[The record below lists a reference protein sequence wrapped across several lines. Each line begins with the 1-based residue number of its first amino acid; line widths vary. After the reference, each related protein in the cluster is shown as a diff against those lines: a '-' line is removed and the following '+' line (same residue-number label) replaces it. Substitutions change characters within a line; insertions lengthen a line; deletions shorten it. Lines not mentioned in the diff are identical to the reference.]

1 MLASGR
7 RARAGNRE
15 ALYIDRKHGFHI
27 AKKKIDKVPRY
38 IVSPNASSIK
48 IWACLEPQELRYR
61 EDGAEKT
68 VRLTPSIKI
77 ERIIKLRLPEKLP
90 KPTELGLKDIAQ
102 AVEGYIELGEYL
114 ESEDFKKLLPE
125 GVEYRA
131 ERGRIPIIIK
141 YYKTRR
147 RWKLKTGYDP
157 EFQEPPEHE
166 GEYERCYVEI
176 GDAELVRELSRILS
190 DGDKLRRLL
199 RRYVHVAIIAM
210 FMLRSQKGWWRILEY
225 LPEKAVREFMGMY
238 SLDRKRG
245 RRYWS
250 REARKIFYI
259 RKVQYLAS
267 FVRYFVMEHRRVLR
281 HLEPLVDAATAL
293 RRRRIDPRKGV
304 SDLLKEMEWIEER
317 VKDENRDYR
326 LAEALDKMRK
336 IIESYGIYVDDI
348 EDDYNKYLGEFDP
361 IDYLKMFKPF
371 NMLPLDEYAKEL
383 ENPEYWRRSWYRI
396 RRRWA
401 GSKIPDVSR
410 ARTLIYRRIWR
421 HFSKMDNDKYIERLV
436 DAMVKHEIE
445 ILRER
450 ELRVIKRENMRR
462 YRTGAVV
469 TKWDEM
475 QLERML
481 KKREKELREMIEA
494 EVRRRMK
501 PSRMRARAWI
511 KYLYALASKI
521 IIHAFHPYINRYMYT
536 PGETTY
542 DKEGNKIRI
551 RPRKGWFFH
560 VLGVDQVNI
569 DLQTIYAFK
578 TLNMR
583 SLPQLGALGYRRF
596 KWRYPTLIKF
606 DECLSERTPKEC
618 LEEVNWEIRDIVPEG
633 ITSLGEVPKV
643 RREVIMMHLRDPAFW
658 TDPIMAEVFGDRIF
672 YGMRE
677 MMEPPW
683 SRTTSKRV
691 PEPLWIEPDMPDY
704 KEDFRKRFLNYIPLL
719 TEERKADG
727 MPIGLTSY
735 SNLGR
740 FFEKYERPPRD
751 IPVRVFM
758 VNPDFDWQK
767 VFEVSA
773 LLTMKI
779 VEKAV
784 EKGDL
789 KLPDD
794 ETIKEAMKKAHMA
807 PFEEDILLGE
817 IGKFVDEFDRYS
829 PSDKPVLKNLYAY
842 VIGKA
847 LDKILEYR
855 VASKA
860 VGKDTRTRIIT
871 IYEPER
877 KQAAREGYIML
888 EFDPR
893 IGSKMSRRF
902 RSFMF
907 LETKIDALLGVSPFY
922 FLLQHRNVYWD
933 KTTRRARERLAYL
946 AIKTKGAILGNYDFI
961 GERHEFHRASS
972 DEWEKKIDERIKRR
986 IDAKIY
992 ATAREFVKAVHS
1004 KFIRLMNM
1012 PHKKL
1017 INLLK
1022 KYGDKSLKEIW
1033 FRRELELELV
1043 RKGQQLAPEEMLEKI
1058 RHKERLDLR
1067 SIETLKKIHREIL
1080 EEIKDSEERRKLRKE
1095 LAKIEKEMERK
1106 ARREMEREI
1115 EELSINRLA
1124 SLAQEELTKRDKPRY
1139 ETKADMLLEKQ
1150 REAEER
1156 EKSEEQEERE
1166 QRKRRG

>member
-1 MLASGR
+1 VETILNSR
-7 RARAGNRE
+7 YER
-15 ALYIDRKHGFHI
+15 
-27 AKKKIDKVPRY
+27 AKKRIDKVPRY
-38 IVSPNASSIK
+38 IVSLNASSIK

-68 VRLTPSIKI
+68 IRLTPAIKI
-77 ERIIKLRLPEKLP
+77 ERIVKLRLPEKLP
-90 KPTELGLKDIAQ
+90 KPSEIGLKDIAQ

-131 ERGRIPIIIK
+131 ERGRIPIIIR
-141 YYKTRR
+141 YYRTRR
-147 RWKLKTGYDP
+147 RWKLKRGYDP
-157 EFQEPPEHE
+157 EFQEPLEHE

-176 GDAELVRELSRILS
+176 GDAELARELSRILS
-190 DGDKLRRLL
+190 DGGKLRRLL

-210 FMLRSQKGWWRILEY
+210 FMLRSQKGWWRILDY

-238 SLDRKRG
+238 SLDKKRG

-250 REARKIFYI
+250 GEARKIFYI

-267 FVRYFVMEHRRVLR
+267 FVRYFIREHRRVLG

-293 RRRRIDPRKGV
+293 RRRRTDPGKGI
-304 SDLLKEMEWIEER
+304 SDLLKDIKWIEER

-326 LAEALDKMRK
+326 LAEALDNMRK
-336 IIESYGIYVDDI
+336 IIESYRIYVDDI
-348 EDDYNKYLGEFDP
+348 ENDYNKYLGEFDP

-371 NMLPLDEYAKEL
+371 NMLPLEEYIEEL
-383 ENPEYWRRSWYRI
+383 ENTEYWRISLYSS

-421 HFSKMDNDKYIERLV
+421 HFSKIDNDKYIERLV
-436 DAMVKHEIE
+436 DAIVKHEIE
-445 ILRER
+445 FLRER
-450 ELRVIKRENMRR
+450 ELRAIKRENMRR
-462 YRTGAVV
+462 YRKIGAAV

-475 QLERML
+475 QLEKML
-481 KKREKELREMIEA
+481 KKKEKELRELFEA

-521 IIHAFHPYINRYMYT
+521 ITHAFHPYINRYMYT

-542 DKEGNKIRI
+542 DKEGNKIYR
-551 RPRKGWFFH
+551 RPRKRWFFH

-569 DLQTIYAFK
+569 DLQTIYAFE
-578 TLNMR
+578 TLNLK
-583 SLPQLGALGYRRF
+583 SLPQLGALRHRTL

-606 DECLSERTPKEC
+606 DDCLSERTPKEC
-618 LEEVNWEIRDIVPEG
+618 LEEVNWEIRDIMPEG
-633 ITSLGEVPKV
+633 ITSLSEVPKV
-643 RREVIMMHLRDPAFW
+643 RREIIMMHLRDPTFW
-658 TDPIMAEVFGDRIF
+658 ADPIYAMVFGERI
-672 YGMRE
+672 YDGMRE
-677 MMEPPW
+677 LMEPSW
-683 SRTTSKRV
+683 SRATSKRV
-691 PEPLWIEPDMPDY
+691 PEPLWIDPDMPDY

-727 MPIGLTSY
+727 MPLGLTSY
-735 SNLGR
+735 SYLGR
-740 FFEKYERPPRD
+740 FFKKYERPPRD

-767 VFEVSA
+767 VFEAAA

-784 EKGDL
+784 EKRDL
-789 KLPDD
+789 KLPDE
-794 ETIKEAMKKAHMA
+794 ETIREAMKKARIA
-807 PFEEDILLGE
+807 PFDEDILLGE
-817 IGKFVDEFDRYS
+817 IGEFLDEFDRYP
-829 PSDKPVLKNLYAY
+829 PSNKPVLKNLYTY

-847 LDKILEYR
+847 LNKILEYR

-877 KQAAREGYIML
+877 KQAAREGYTML

-907 LETKIDALLGVSPFY
+907 LETKVDTLLGVSPFY

-933 KTTRRARERLAYL
+933 RTTRRARERLAYL

-972 DEWEKKIDERIKRR
+972 DEWEEKIDERVKRR

-992 ATAREFVKAVHS
+992 ATAREFVKAVHA
-1004 KFIRLMNM
+1004 KFIRLMNI

-1033 FRRELELELV
+1033 FRRQLELELV
-1043 RKGQQLAPEEMLEKI
+1043 RKGQPLAPEEMLEKI
-1058 RHKERLDLR
+1058 RNKEKADLR

-1080 EEIKDSEERRKLRKE
+1080 KEIKDSDERRKLRKE

-1106 ARREMEREI
+1106 ARQEMEREI
-1115 EELSINRLA
+1115 DELISESLSTPTWEENSQQSR
-1124 SLAQEELTKRDKPRY
+1124 PRY

-1150 REAEER
+1150 REAEE
-1156 EKSEEQEERE
+1156 KSKEQEER
-1166 QRKRRG
+1166 RRSLKK